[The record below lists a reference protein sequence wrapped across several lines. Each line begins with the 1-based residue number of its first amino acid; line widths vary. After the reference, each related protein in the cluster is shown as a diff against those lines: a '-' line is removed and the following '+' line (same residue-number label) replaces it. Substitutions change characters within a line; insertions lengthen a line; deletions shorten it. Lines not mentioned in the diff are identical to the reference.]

1 MRLHG
6 PPSSS
11 PNADRY
17 QLQISLLQEL
27 AFPLKRFSYRAR
39 HFFSSPVCLPRLAPS
54 AQGICCVPD
63 CLPSEPAGARCTPPA
78 HQRTLEVVGLIKA
91 QPDLVPEAAA
101 ALAHVG
107 DAEAEAGQA
116 GGAVLQVEV
125 PVGAGTC
132 GAAREWVIAGPRRT
146 SPAPTPR
153 LLPACP
159 GAPYPAAG

>member
-1 MRLHG
+1 MTPRPALLVTSCRQVSAADFTSPKRACFPPETLSLQG
-6 PPSSS
+6 P
-11 PNADRY
+11 AF
-17 QLQISLLQEL
+17 LQQ
-27 AFPLKRFSYRAR
+27 
-39 HFFSSPVCLPRLAPS
+39 PRGLAPS
-54 AQGICCVPD
+54 AQGICCIPD
-63 CLPSEPAGARCTPPA
+63 CLPSEPAGARCPPPA

-125 PVGAGTC
+125 SVGAGTC
-132 GAAREWVIAGPRRT
+132 GAAREWATAGPRRT

-159 GAPYPAAG
+159 GAPYPAVG